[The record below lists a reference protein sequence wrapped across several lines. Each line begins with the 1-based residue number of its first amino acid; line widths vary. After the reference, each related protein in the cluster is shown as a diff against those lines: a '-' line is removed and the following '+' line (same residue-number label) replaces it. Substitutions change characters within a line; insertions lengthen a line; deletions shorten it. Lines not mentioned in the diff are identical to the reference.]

1 MMMSLFSLWG
11 RPFMTG
17 DGQKMVH
24 FGQRDV
30 VMSLFFTLGATRHDW
45 GWPKNGPIWT
55 KHGGL
60 VNTPKWSKR
69 VRKGPN
75 WSTYVFFTICDSFWA
90 HLDPFRPIQARID
103 IFPQKHFCQTLLFPF
118 EAKESCLSEM
128 LQKRPDGPKRG
139 PKWSKTLMLT
149 ILVPFGP
156 FQTTLEF

>member
-1 MMMSLFSLWG
+1 MAV
-11 RPFMTG
+11 
-17 DGQKMVH
+17 DDQKMVH
-24 FGQRDV
+24 FG
-30 VMSLFFTLGATRHDW
+30 
-45 GWPKNGPIWT
+45 PKMA
-55 KHGGL
+55 KHGRL

-75 WSTYVFFTICDSFWA
+75 WSTYVFFTICDPFCA

-149 ILVPFGP
+149 ILVRFGP
-156 FQTTLEF
+156 LWITLECCQKWTIFGPSPVMNGRSQSEKKAHHHVY